1 MVTINTNGKL
11 EYSYFCSE
19 VTENRILDW
28 RKNFKDFLNEHV
40 ENIILEV
47 FPKRK
52 VANFLFS
59 TIPSERRDI
68 SPQKRSCDTLFVG
81 VDVNYKSG
89 EGRKD
94 LDFFLKSLNFVIKNS
109 YQELGGIFDGFFT
122 EGKLNELTKESI
134 RTSITFEWV
143 QEKLKAIGNS
153 IDSVL
158 DNCGSVIDIPDNV
171 CVSKSVDGNRSN
183 FLATIQKA
191 LYEETCDKFVFI
203 ITPMSVNKEK
213 VSGFFNRDS
222 KEIEKVLILSNT
234 NTEQKYEFP
243 KNSSGPVIAVLVLL
257 LVGVLGICLS
267 DSKSHRLEEPY
278 PMVSTLSKDSLKT
291 ISNDSS
297 LSQIEMLKQQLKDST
312 IKYQYQPLLMEYDSV
327 SNSIMIIRSD
337 STRSMFFSL
346 E

>member
-19 VTENRILDW
+19 LTENRILDW
-28 RKNFKDFLNEHV
+28 RKNFEDFLDEHV

-81 VDVNYKSG
+81 VDVNYKLG
-89 EGRKD
+89 EGRKE

-143 QEKLKAIGNS
+143 QDKLKAIGNS

-191 LYEETCDKFVFI
+191 LDEETCDKFVFI

-222 KEIEKVLILSNT
+222 KEIEKVLILSDT
-234 NTEQKYEFP
+234 NTEQRYEFP
-243 KNSSGPVIAVLVLL
+243 KNSLSPAIIVLSLL
-257 LVGVLGICLS
+257 LVGILGVCLS
-267 DSKSHRLEEPY
+267 DSKTHRQSNQSSI
-278 PMVSTLSKDSLKT
+278 VSTTSEDTLMVP
-291 ISNDSS
+291 NDSS

-312 IKYQYQPLLMEYDSV
+312 IKYQCQPLLLEYDSV